1 MENQKQP
8 FQIALCEFPQDQT
21 PGFQCGRVYQGA
33 LHGFAS
39 PQNCQSFFCCH
50 TLDFPHYTEQDG
62 QKQDVDWIVKRF
74 SRLPL
79 DKTRKAT

>member
-39 PQNCQSFFCCH
+39 PQIARVFSAAIRWIFPIIQSR
-50 TLDFPHYTEQDG
+50 TGKNKMSTGL
-62 QKQDVDWIVKRF
+62 
-74 SRLPL
+74 
-79 DKTRKAT
+79 